1 MARRA
6 SFIRALPGPDAASI
20 PNGIAPGGKPLM
32 PPASKRHSELI
43 LPGGLKKCGKHF
55 RSQSCYGKWLRM
67 ASPSDPAWASAE
79 KRDGGILLSTP
90 GRGWASAT
98 LASCA
103 LILLIT
109 GAAKVWSGLGTSK
122 ALAVADPILGI
133 SFGKTIRGV
142 GLVEIAV
149 AAHCL
154 FRPARI
160 FTNASLM
167 AWLSTSFLVYRLGLW
182 GMDWHKPCGCLGGLA
197 DALHLRPETA
207 DTLIKG
213 LLAWLLVGS
222 CWVLFGQ
229 RVHDARQTDS
239 AKRQTITKPIGSVGT
254 NT

>member
-1 MARRA
+1 M
-6 SFIRALPGPDAASI
+6 
-20 PNGIAPGGKPLM
+20 APGFDQDL
-32 PPASKRHSELI
+32 AT
-43 LPGGLKKCGKHF
+43 
-55 RSQSCYGKWLRM
+55 
-67 ASPSDPAWASAE
+67 AE
-79 KRDGGILLSTP
+79 KRDEGTSLPNPGG
-90 GRGWASAT
+90 GWASGILT
-98 LASCA
+98 SCA
-103 LILLIT
+103 IILLIT
-109 GAAKVWSGLGTSK
+109 GAAKVWSGLGSSK

-133 SFGKTIRGV
+133 SFGKLMVGV

-154 FRPARI
+154 FRPRRI
-160 FTNASLM
+160 FTNASLI

-229 RVHDARQTDS
+229 RMHDARQTDS